1 MITSPSL
8 NGYTIYSKS
17 NCPYCVKIKEFLER
31 EKCTFV
37 VIDCD
42 EYLKENRDEF
52 LKDMKNY
59 TETEW
64 KTFPFV
70 FSDAKFIGGYK
81 ETINKMVLD
90 EEF

>member
-1 MITSPSL
+1 MFTAPSL

-17 NCPYCVKIKEFLER
+17 NCPYCVKIKDFLER
-31 EKCTFV
+31 EKCKYI

-52 LKDMKNY
+52 LKEMKKY
-59 TETEW
+59 TEVDW

-70 FSDAKFIGGYK
+70 FNDAKFIGGYQD
-81 ETINKMVLD
+81 TINKMVLD